1 MVDLPSYWK
10 TIGNKWVLK
19 IKWKTDG
26 SIENYKAWLVAKGHT
41 QQKDL
46 NYEETISPI
55 IRFASIHLI
64 LAIVAHMDLKLYQID
79 AKTTFLNEE
88 LNK

>member
-1 MVDLPSYWK
+1 M
-10 TIGNKWVLK
+10 
-19 IKWKTDG
+19 
-26 SIENYKAWLVAKGHT
+26 AKGHT

-64 LAIVAHMDLKLYQID
+64 LAIVADVDLELHQID
-79 AKTTFLNEE
+79 AKTTFLNGE
-88 LNK
+88 LNKEIYME

>member
-1 MVDLPSYWK
+1 M
-10 TIGNKWVLK
+10 
-19 IKWKTDG
+19 
-26 SIENYKAWLVAKGHT
+26 AKGHT

-64 LAIVAHMDLKLYQID
+64 LAIVADIDLELHQID
-79 AKTTFLNEE
+79 AKTTFLNGE
-88 LNK
+88 LNKEIYME

>member
-1 MVDLPSYWK
+1 M
-10 TIGNKWVLK
+10 
-19 IKWKTDG
+19 
-26 SIENYKAWLVAKGHT
+26 AKGHT

-64 LAIVAHMDLKLYQID
+64 LAIVADIDLELHQID

>member
-1 MVDLPSYWK
+1 MVDLPSDWK
-10 TIGNKWVLK
+10 AIRNKWVLK
-19 IKWKTDG
+19 IKWKVDE

-64 LAIVAHMDLKLYQID
+64 LAIVAHIDLELHQMDV
-79 AKTTFLNEE
+79 KTTFLNG
-88 LNK
+88 